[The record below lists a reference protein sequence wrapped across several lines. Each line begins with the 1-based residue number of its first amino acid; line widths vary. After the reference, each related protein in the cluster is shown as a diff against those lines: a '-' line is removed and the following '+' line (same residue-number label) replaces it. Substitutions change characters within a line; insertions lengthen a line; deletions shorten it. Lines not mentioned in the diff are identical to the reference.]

1 MAPRRE
7 TATKRALKM
16 AATTASVTGSYLG
29 YLAQHAF
36 LSEKG
41 RAEKLRSTH
50 TKAGRRIATDLQE
63 LRGPAMKLGQLLSVQ
78 SGVLPDE
85 TLAELGSLQREAPPM
100 HPSLV
105 RAQFRSAMGA
115 PPDDVFR
122 SFDER
127 PFAAASLGQVH
138 RAVTKKGE
146 TVAVKIQYPGIE
158 DAVKN
163 DFKWFRAVATASQIK
178 RYFPDSLLE
187 ELERHVVAETD
198 YEAEAR
204 HIELFAKG
212 LAPLDYVDVPR
223 VYRDLS
229 RGTVLTLSLLKGES
243 LDAFLAKRPSQRT
256 RDLVGE
262 RLLELYYYQVLK
274 LGVFHADPHWGNYLF
289 RPDGTIGLV
298 DFGCVKRLEQPFV
311 DNLKAVFLYPG
322 PRESPEFRELLA
334 KRYALAGRKLSPTMQ
349 SALVAMAR
357 DFYGKLYPPDEDRDN
372 EPYDFADGSAMKEYI
387 KQSRSLTRAKVTL
400 PEYVFLGRTES
411 GLYNTLH
418 RLKARVRTSAIVRRY
433 LDRPTK
439 RLGWV
444 SRRSVDESQ

>member
-1 MAPRRE
+1 MSRRE

-29 YLAQHAF
+29 YLAQHVF
-36 LSEKG
+36 LSEES
-41 RAEKLRSTH
+41 REEKLRSTH
-50 TKAGRRIATDLQE
+50 TKAGRRIATDLHQ
-63 LRGPAMKLGQLLSVQ
+63 LRGPAMKLGQFLSVQ

-85 TLAELGSLQREAPPM
+85 TLAELSSLQREAPSM

-105 RAQFRSAMGA
+105 RAQFRGAMGA
-115 PPDDVFR
+115 LPDDVFR
-122 SFDER
+122 SFDEK

-178 RYFPDSLLE
+178 RYFPESLIG
-187 ELERHVVAETD
+187 ELEQHIVAETD

-204 HIELFAKG
+204 HVELFAKW
-212 LAPLDYVDVPR
+212 LEPLDYVDVPR
-223 VYRDLS
+223 VYRALS
-229 RGTVLTLSLLKGES
+229 RGNVLTLSMLEGES
-243 LDAFLAKRPSQRT
+243 LDVFLARRPSQRI

-262 RLLELYYYQVLK
+262 RLLELYYFQVLK

-289 RPDGTIGLV
+289 RSDGTIGLV
-298 DFGCVKRLEQPFV
+298 DFGCVKRLEQPFI

-322 PRESPEFRELLA
+322 PRESAEFRDLLA
-334 KRYALAGRKLSPTMQ
+334 KRYALAGQRLSPKMQ
-349 SALVAMAR
+349 RALVAMAKE
-357 DFYGKLYPPDEDRDN
+357 FYGKLYPPEPERDEQ
-372 EPYDFADGSAMKEYI
+372 PYDFSDGSAMREYI
-387 KQSRSLTRAKVTL
+387 RQSRSLTRAKVAL

-433 LDRPTK
+433 LTTPAK
-439 RLGWV
+439 R
-444 SRRSVDESQ
+444 